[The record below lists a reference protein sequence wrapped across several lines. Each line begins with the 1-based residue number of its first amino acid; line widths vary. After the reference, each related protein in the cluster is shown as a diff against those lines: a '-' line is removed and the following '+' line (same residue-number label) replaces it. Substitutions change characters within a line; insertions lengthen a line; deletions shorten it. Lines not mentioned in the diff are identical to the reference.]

1 MSEKMTILVVDDS
14 RSVRAALKKYLDDH
28 YIALEAEDGEA
39 GWEALMAHP
48 EIGLVISDIQMP
60 RLDGYGFICRIRAAN
75 NPQIRKKPVVVI
87 TGAEDETTL
96 QRAYACGA
104 NDFIRKPL
112 DISDLVTRVRSLLEP
127 GLDGNTHVAP
137 AMKQYESAIVATVM
151 EAPDVGRAL
160 KILKGEETGVITPY
174 IVDLC
179 LEVMPLFEHASDDTG
194 VDIAQEIASIRAK
207 LEAQHW

>member
-1 MSEKMTILVVDDS
+1 MSEKSTILVVDDS
-14 RSVRAALKKYLDDH
+14 RSVRAALKKYLSDH

-48 EIGLVISDIQMP
+48 EISLVISDIQMP
-60 RLDGYGFICRIRAAN
+60 RLDGYGFICRIRAVN
-75 NPQIRKKPVVVI
+75 NPQIRKKPLVVI
-87 TGAEDETTL
+87 TGAEDDITL
-96 QRAYACGA
+96 ERAYACGA

-112 DISDLVTRVRSLLEP
+112 DFSDLVNRVQSLLAP
-127 GLDGNTHVAP
+127 GFDGNTQVAP
-137 AMKQYESAIVATVM
+137 AMKQYESAIVAAVM
-151 EAPDVGRAL
+151 EAPDVCRAL
-160 KILKGEETGVITPY
+160 KILKGEETGAVTPY

-179 LEVMPLFEHASDDTG
+179 LEVLPLFEHASDDAG